1 MAIAAEMVGLT
12 REQMLQMFRS
22 MAEIRAFETRAYE
35 LYREG
40 VMRGTTHAYVGEEA
54 IAVGVCSA
62 LRQHD
67 TITSTHRGH
76 GHCIAKG
83 GNMSMMMAELLG
95 KETGYSGGK
104 GGSMHIADV
113 DKGILGANGIVGGG
127 MGIATGAGLSA
138 KLLNNGR
145 VSVCFFGDGALNQGI
160 LHESMNLAAI
170 WKLPVIYVCEN
181 NQFAMSA
188 RVQQMTAVPDP
199 ADRAIA
205 YGIPGQ
211 NIDGMDVL
219 AVFRAAS
226 EAVERA
232 RAGQGPSFIVATT
245 YRFLGHHV
253 GDPLNY
259 RTKEEVDPWREKD
272 AIERLRNNLVDNG
285 IATEEETRD
294 IERDV
299 QAQVDTASTD
309 AKAAAEPDAANLMTD
324 IYA

>member
-22 MAEIRAFETRAYE
+22 MAEIRAFEYRAYE

-62 LRQHD
+62 LRPDD

-113 DKGILGANGIVGGG
+113 EKGILGANGIVGGG
-127 MGIATGAGLSA
+127 MGIATGAALSA
-138 KLLNNGR
+138 MLLGNGR
-145 VSVCFFGDGALNQGI
+145 VSICFFGDGALNQGI

-170 WKLPVIYVCEN
+170 WKLPVVFVCEN

-188 RVQQMTAVPDP
+188 RVQVMTAVPDP

-211 NIDGMDVL
+211 NVDGMDVL

-259 RTKEEVDPWREKD
+259 RTRDEVAPWEEKD
-272 AIERLRNNLVDNG
+272 AIERLRKHMVENG
-285 IATEEETRD
+285 IASEEETQA
-294 IERDV
+294 IEAEV
-299 QAQVDTASTD
+299 QQQVDAAS
-309 AKAAAEPDAANLMTD
+309 AAGKEAAEPNPSNLMTD

>member
-1 MAIAAEMVGLT
+1 MAIAAEMAALT

-22 MAEIRAFETRAYE
+22 MAEIRAFEHRAYE

-40 VMRGTTHAYVGEEA
+40 VMRGTTHAYVGQEA

-62 LRQHD
+62 LRQDD

-83 GNMSMMMAELLG
+83 GDVSMMMAELLG
-95 KETGYSGGK
+95 KDTGYSRGK
-104 GGSMHIADV
+104 GGSMHIADI

-138 KLLNNGR
+138 KILGNGR

-170 WKLPVIYVCEN
+170 WKLPVIYICEN

-188 RVQQMTAVPDP
+188 RVQDMTAVSDP
-199 ADRAIA
+199 SVRAVA
-205 YGIPGQ
+205 YGIPGS

-272 AIERLRNNLVDNG
+272 AIERLRAYLVENRV
-285 IATEEETRD
+285 ATEEETAA
-294 IERDV
+294 IEAEV
-299 QAQVDTASTD
+299 QGQVDTASSD
-309 AKAAAEPDAANLMTD
+309 AKKAVEPDVSILMDD